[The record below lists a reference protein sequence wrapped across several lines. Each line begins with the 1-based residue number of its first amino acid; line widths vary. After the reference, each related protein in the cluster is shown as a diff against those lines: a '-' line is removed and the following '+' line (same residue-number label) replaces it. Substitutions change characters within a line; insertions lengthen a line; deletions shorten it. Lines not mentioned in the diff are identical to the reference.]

1 MFKIFACQINISRV
15 LISYGLI
22 LIANCIISPRL
33 FAAEDPNKFHR
44 LFVPPDERIQPLKS
58 DGIHDPESPGLE
70 VLQQPKDAFKP
81 LEKSTGGDYVN
92 WVKSLNK
99 GIINPQF
106 DYLDPN
112 KKALP
117 VDMKIVIE
125 VKGSMP
131 GVVFPHKIHT
141 EWLDCS
147 NCHPDIFVPK
157 KGANPM
163 SMAEIMFGQKC
174 GVCHGSVAF
183 PVTECRRCHSQTSG
197 KGSAK
202 KEPPKK

>member
-1 MFKIFACQINISRV
+1 MSKNVTNHTGVTSV
-15 LISYGLI
+15 LFLTGLV
-22 LIANCIISPRL
+22 LIANSLFSHSL

-58 DGIHDPESPGLE
+58 DGIHDPGSPGLKI
-70 VLQQPKDAFKP
+70 LQQPKDAFKP
-81 LEKSTGGDYVN
+81 LEKSTSGDYVN

-99 GIINPQF
+99 GIIDPRF
-106 DYLDPN
+106 DYLDPK

-117 VDMKIVIE
+117 VDMKIVMQ

-131 GVVFPHKIHT
+131 DVVFPHKIHT
-141 EWLDCS
+141 EWLDCT
-147 NCHPDIFVPK
+147 NCHPAIFTPK

-163 SMAEIMFGQKC
+163 SMAEIMLGQKC

-183 PVTECRRCHSQTSG
+183 PVTECRRCHSQTG
-197 KGSAK
+197 KKGTTKKQAAK
-202 KEPPKK
+202 K